1 MRSVTTVSAPTGG
14 IGFRGAFLP
23 ETSSRSVD
31 APNFLRTNEIKISA
45 CSREIIEIKVIKI
58 IMISKNKDCF

>member
-1 MRSVTTVSAPTGG
+1 MRSVTTLLAPTGG

-31 APNFLRTNEIKISA
+31 APNFFRTNVIKISA
-45 CSREIIEIKVIKI
+45 FSREIIEISVIKI
-58 IMISKNKDCF
+58 IVISKNKDCF